1 MHQHPKKTMRYFKW
15 GVARLILEP
24 PECPDVI
31 PIWIEGNDS
40 VMHEAREWPRF
51 IPRVG
56 KTLGVW
62 FGDNVG
68 GDQGVFTEIRARWK
82 ALADQD
88 RKERRKSIDSKK
100 NGGGVAD
107 ALTVQTDHD
116 DHEGLG
122 ILSEHLKY
130 GKEAVKLRIECTKL
144 VRREVLKLRRRRGL
158 PDEDP
163 KEGLVETWIEESSPG
178 QREGRMGDGSWVKEE

>member
-1 MHQHPKKTMRYFKW
+1 MRYFKW

-51 IPRVG
+51 VPRVG

-68 GDQGVFTEIRARWK
+68 GNEGVFTEVRSRWK
-82 ALADQD
+82 ALVDQD
-88 RKERRKSIDSKK
+88 RTERRNQLDKQR
-100 NGGGVAD
+100 AEED
-107 ALTVQTDHD
+107 ATDASSSSSAQTDCDEHD
-116 DHEGLG
+116 GLG
-122 ILSEHLKY
+122 ILSERLKY
-130 GKEAVKLRIECTKL
+130 GKEAVELRIECTKM